1 MLAGASGFVTKGAVG
16 DELVRGIRAV
26 LAGETFVDAALAQE
40 AVKRLVTGM
49 PVNAPA
55 SPSTPLSARELDVL
69 RWIV

>member
-1 MLAGASGFVTKGAVG
+1 
-16 DELVRGIRAV
+16 
-26 LAGETFVDAALAQE
+26 VDAALAQE